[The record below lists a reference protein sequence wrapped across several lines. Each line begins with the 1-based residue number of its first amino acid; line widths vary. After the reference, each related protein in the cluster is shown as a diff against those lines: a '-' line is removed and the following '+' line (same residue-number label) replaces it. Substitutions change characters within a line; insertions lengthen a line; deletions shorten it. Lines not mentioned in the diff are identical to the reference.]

1 MMHDLVHQSARY
13 DIYCR
18 VSHVLY
24 NDHPAVCTDIM
35 EGAAEAG
42 RTGKVAPMS
51 KTG

>member
-1 MMHDLVHQSARY
+1 MMYFSRLGVTSTAA
-13 DIYCR
+13 
-18 VSHVLY
+18 SH

>member
-1 MMHDLVHQSARY
+1 MH
-13 DIYCR
+13 
-18 VSHVLY
+18 VSPIGVTSVAASN
-24 NDHPAVCTDIM
+24 NDHPEVCTDIM

>member
-1 MMHDLVHQSARY
+1 MMHFRRLGVTSIAT
-13 DIYCR
+13 
-18 VSHVLY
+18 SH